1 MKAFNIKKNFDRLIS
16 VFHLISLRN
25 LVQCILLFDLKLD
38 ILPVRNPP
46 ELTKEIKE
54 PWKMA
59 YPSTCIHGS

>member
-38 ILPVRNPP
+38 ILPVRNSP
-46 ELTKEIKE
+46 ELTREIKE
-54 PWKMA
+54 P
-59 YPSTCIHGS
+59 